1 VLWNIVVDN
10 VSSTIRCGISFVF
23 FEASTYGVAW
33 YAGDKTFYLPLQRE
47 IPRVLLVTVLAM
59 DSLFF
64 D

>member
-1 VLWNIVVDN
+1 VEN

-33 YAGDKTFYLPLQRE
+33 YAGDKIFYLPSRRE

-64 D
+64 N